1 MQKASNDNNMAIA
14 KEILTDAFREDPVQ
28 CALVR
33 KDEHKEH
40 GLQRLYDN
48 ILPPCVQGG
57 SVYINE
63 EKTGA
68 MIWWIR
74 DNCPM
79 GNSYAISS
87 VLTPWNW
94 YDIAGSLRGIARMF
108 YFSTVTNGD
117 HPPFNHIYVFQIG
130 VKSAEKQ
137 RGYGSKMMK
146 ELTSYADEHNY
157 PIYLESSK
165 EVNLPFY
172 QKHGFFVLERK
183 EIMSNFPPYW
193 RMLRPASD
201 PRLPFGI
208 NK

>member
-1 MQKASNDNNMAIA
+1 M
-14 KEILTDAFREDPVQ
+14 TGVQ
-28 CALVR
+28 TCALP
-33 KDEHKEH
+33 
-40 GLQRLYDN
+40 
-48 ILPPCVQGG
+48 I
-57 SVYINE
+57 
-63 EKTGA
+63 
-68 MIWWIR
+68 
-74 DNCPM
+74 
-79 GNSYAISS
+79 
-87 VLTPWNW
+87 
-94 YDIAGSLRGIARMF
+94 F
-108 YFSTVTNGD
+108 
-117 HPPFNHIYVFQIG
+117 FQIG